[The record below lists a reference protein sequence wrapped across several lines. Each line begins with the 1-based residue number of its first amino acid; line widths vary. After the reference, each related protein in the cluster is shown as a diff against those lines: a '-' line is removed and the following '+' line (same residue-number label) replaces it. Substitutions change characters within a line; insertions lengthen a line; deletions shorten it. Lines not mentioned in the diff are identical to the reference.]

1 MISVPSALLCTSL
14 PELADGET
22 LCELSRELYRQL
34 RRSGAGPA
42 GSFSNRSDGPEDVP
56 ACLQFFVDAFGY
68 EALPRLLT
76 DVRCAERI
84 ALAHVPTIAAFVCF
98 LRDRI
103 GETELLL
110 QRSGGG
116 GGNEEISSASSRS
129 GNYGHNPIYFTSAA
143 ATGVRAQRASSSS
156 SSSSGSASQ
165 TQSSSHV
172 NNADPIRQKRVDQV
186 ASALLGSSSSS
197 SSSYFPVD
205 NADSQMFQ
213 QPSQTE
219 QEQPQTPIR
228 KNITVEE
235 NAKRLRAAAEAALK
249 EVRESSSSAASA
261 SSASLQQLPL
271 VKPVFLENRRGS
283 AVSNSTAPLVSH
295 PKAWN
300 ASTMEEVAPREK
312 SAIYVR
318 QMSVMQLS
326 PARAK
331 ANAKAAAA
339 VATTVNSNDSN
350 AVPSFGGVG
359 LRVGTIADPTYVPRI
374 ALPVGARKSNHNQQ
388 LSVKSPPPS
397 QVVAPPE
404 SLKKGSRTENP
415 PEEQRSQK
423 QETSTIQQPPSKQIP
438 AMNANPPAQQ
448 RLMSP
453 LAPAPAP
460 LPKQQQQ
467 QPHLT
472 TSTTTDA
479 YTDTNENM
487 HEQILARDDG
497 DIFSQCSSKQRTL
510 LNWMRSAHGIE
521 IVPEKRLNVLYS
533 ISPTMS
539 HHHDNQNVHNDA
551 LKPTST
557 NNSSQLAHFPGHLPN
572 LLKDGLLLGELVC
585 ACEEK
590 SGVSRHS
597 GRPTM
602 KVLVKSPGGAK
613 GPAGA
618 STSSSFSSRMRT
630 YLAGTVFPRE
640 GAGGTLA
647 PSACSKNLELA
658 LDVLRQRPRVNPR
671 FLWSGEEIRRGAS
684 LEVAWGL
691 LEDIFKAYGGDSWVS
706 RNAAAPKSFNVA
718 QRLDSAVMMA
728 AAAANAASVEDVVE
742 DLATKKLQSKFE
754 KQLDDVAPPASPK
767 NEAKSLIQPEKQRS
781 MQSPA
786 KYVLSS
792 AGPSTLNAS
801 SFTSSSSSSSTVAV
815 PTQDP
820 MPQPAVAAPSSSAAV
835 SAWLEAGG
843 RSNMQSLNTLYNGS
857 RPAALV
863 GRLPILPEPLPVPS
877 CVLSVLPLSS
887 PLHKLHQQYQEKKT
901 HSFVTKNGEMPLWGG
916 LFDRAEAIVSLAGL
930 NAGRISPVTQSME
943 SDVRAW
949 LRELELSG
957 IAPLNEGGVHH
968 VLDNP
973 LYNGCLLVAVARAIE
988 PTLPPL
994 GGDKPLRH
1002 FKKTISL
1009 GEARANV
1016 EAALHVFRCSRL
1028 TTLSPPLPPLF
1039 NEETGDVIEPPTTP
1053 LVYLFCCEELLVAN
1067 HDAAWGLLW
1076 HIFSAQKHALA
1087 VAEQS
1092 SRVEML
1098 RAKKAA
1104 ARNSARSGSV
1114 TARTIS
1120 RIGIKGEGGQSNVA
1134 IAAAAAADSAA
1145 SIASES
1151 GYSSLNASFSGSVVD
1166 GSSASAPPTPGRRFL
1181 SNEKDVMLWLSSLGL
1196 LKQLGFNDDH
1206 IEDAPMTI
1214 ASITG
1219 PLCDGTLIATVVR
1232 MILIAA
1238 QEQADCDTAALGG
1251 VSAVDAAELKVE
1263 TTARLRALQILKHID
1278 PTPRTELICKANLS
1292 KALDALRS
1300 GIADR
1305 ALSVRYVQDVGIVDA
1320 LFEGRPKET
1329 VGLLMD
1335 LAAFSKT
1342 RGLFTRYSEALRI
1355 ERKLRLDAEN
1365 AQAERLAAL
1374 AAQERNDFLQREAQ
1388 RLAEIEELR
1397 REEEQRQRDEEQR
1410 ILAEKRAKE
1419 AIERRRLA
1427 EEQKLQDLEFVSK
1440 LQAQSELADDE
1451 AHDAK
1456 TVTGEHLYKWLTG
1469 LGILIRNRAD
1479 LEIGAE
1485 TMPEFSD
1492 GVHFCNLVEECE
1504 NMRGNRQPLLG
1515 VERFP
1520 KTNAAMLSNFARVL
1534 ERLRD
1539 NPNMPLGLLYS
1550 EARLR
1555 LGEGKATRRLLLQ
1568 IRRAYGHHLISSN
1581 FYEAHSST
1589 HSSLG

>member
-1 MISVPSALLCTSL
+1 MISVPSALLCSSL

-34 RRSGAGPA
+34 RRAGAGPA
-42 GSFSNRSDGPEDVP
+42 GSFSSRSDGPEDVP

-110 QRSGGG
+110 QRSGGNG
-116 GGNEEISSASSRS
+116 EEISSASSRS
-129 GNYGHNPIYFTSAA
+129 GNYGHNPIYITSAA
-143 ATGVRAQRASSSS
+143 ASGVRAQRAVA
-156 SSSSGSASQ
+156 GGAHVQ
-165 TQSSSHV
+165 TSTHPTV
-172 NNADPIRQKRVDQV
+172 TDPVRQKRIEQV
-186 ASALLGSSSSS
+186 ASALSGSSSSS
-197 SSSYFPVD
+197 SSLSYFPL
-205 NADSQMFQ
+205 DSIDPQKVQ
-213 QPSQTE
+213 
-219 QEQPQTPIR
+219 QEQTNEIEHPRTPVRNVISS
-228 KNITVEE
+228 EE

-261 SSASLQQLPL
+261 SNASLQQLPL
-271 VKPVFLENRRGS
+271 VKPVFLENRRNS
-283 AVSNSTAPLVSH
+283 AVSNSAPLISH

-300 ASTMEEVAPREK
+300 ASTMEEVVPREK

-339 VATTVNSNDSN
+339 AVLTSSDSDAT
-350 AVPSFGGVG
+350 PSFGGVG

-374 ALPVGARKSNHNQQ
+374 ALPAGGRKSNHQPPVSNV
-388 LSVKSPPPS
+388 SVKASSPQPTLS
-397 QVVAPPE
+397 LPPE
-404 SLKKGSRTENP
+404 SLKKGPRTEIP
-415 PEEQRSQK
+415 LVDEHKSQRTTESSVAQHSSSK
-423 QETSTIQQPPSKQIP
+423 LIGASTVNVP
-438 AMNANPPAQQ
+438 APQ

-453 LAPAPAP
+453 LAPAPV
-460 LPKQQQQ
+460 PKQHFQ
-467 QPHLT
+467 
-472 TSTTTDA
+472 TTDA
-479 YTDTNENM
+479 FTDTNEIV
-487 HEQILARDDG
+487 HAHVSAQADG
-497 DIFSQCSSKQRTL
+497 DVMSQCSSRQRTL
-510 LNWMRSAHGIE
+510 LTWMRAAHGIE
-521 IVPEKRLNVLYS
+521 IVPETRSNSVYS
-533 ISPTMS
+533 VSPTLT
-539 HHHDNQNVHNDA
+539 HHPHSDSQNMNNA
-551 LKPTST
+551 SLKPSSTS
-557 NNSSQLAHFPGHLPN
+557 SPLSAHFPGQLPN

-602 KVLVKSPGGAK
+602 KVLVKSPGGPK
-613 GPAGA
+613 GA
-618 STSSSFSSRMRT
+618 TSSAPSFSSRLRT

-640 GAGGTLA
+640 GAGFLA
-647 PSACSKNLELA
+647 PSACSKNIELA

-671 FLWSGEEIRRGAS
+671 FLWSGEEIRKGAAV
-684 LEVAWGL
+684 EVAWGL
-691 LEDIFKAYGGDSWVS
+691 LEDVFKAYGGESWVS
-706 RNAAAPKSFNVA
+706 RNAAVPKSFNVA
-718 QRLDSAVMMA
+718 QRLDSAVMLA
-728 AAAANAASVEDVVE
+728 AASANAASVEDVGE
-742 DLATKKLQSKFE
+742 DFATKKLQGKFDE
-754 KQLDDVAPPASPK
+754 QLDVAPPPLPLVNEVFSPK
-767 NEAKSLIQPEKQRS
+767 QKQQEKQVAVL
-781 MQSPA
+781 SPA

-792 AGPSTLNAS
+792 AGPFNPSMNSS
-801 SFTSSSSSSSTVAV
+801 SFSSSSSSSAVVHQPQEPTLHPVAV
-815 PTQDP
+815 PT
-820 MPQPAVAAPSSSAAV
+820 SSAAV

-843 RSNMQSLNTLYNGS
+843 RSNTQSLNTLYNGS

-887 PLHKLHQQYQEKKT
+887 PLHRLHQQHQEKKS
-901 HSFVTKNGEMPLWGG
+901 HASVAKHGEMPLWGG
-916 LFDRAEAIVSLAGL
+916 LFDRAEAIVNLAGL
-930 NAGRISPVTQSME
+930 DAGRISPVTNAME
-943 SDVRAW
+943 ADARAW

-973 LYNGCLLVAVARAIE
+973 LYNGCLLAAAAKAVE
-988 PTLPPL
+988 PSLPPL
-994 GGDKPLRH
+994 GGDKPLRY
-1002 FKKTISL
+1002 FKKPISL

-1028 TTLSPPLPPLF
+1028 TTLNPPFPPLF
-1039 NEETGDVIEPPTTP
+1039 NEETGDVIEPHTTP

-1076 HIFSAQKHALA
+1076 HVFSAHKHALA
-1087 VAEQS
+1087 VTEQA
-1092 SRVEML
+1092 SRIDML

-1104 ARNSARSGSV
+1104 ARNSARAGSV

-1120 RIGIKGEGGQSNVA
+1120 RLITKGEGQSN
-1134 IAAAAAADSAA
+1134 AALGA
-1145 SIASES
+1145 SDALSTASES
-1151 GYSSLNASFSGSVVD
+1151 GYSSLNASFTGSLVD
-1166 GSSASAPPTPGRRFL
+1166 GSSAPSTPGRRFI
-1181 SNEKDVMLWLSSLGL
+1181 SNEKDVMMWLASLGL
-1196 LKQLGFNDDH
+1196 LKQLGFNDDK
-1206 IEDAPMTI
+1206 IEDTPLTI
-1214 ASITG
+1214 SSIVG
-1219 PLCDGTLIATVVR
+1219 PLCDGTLIATLVR

-1251 VSAVDAAELKVE
+1251 PSLSQAAELKVE
-1263 TTARLRALQILKHID
+1263 TAARLRALQILKHID

-1305 ALSVRYVQDVGIVDA
+1305 ALSVRYIQDAGIVDA
-1320 LFEGRPKET
+1320 LFEGQPKET

-1342 RGLFTRYSEALRI
+1342 RGLFTRYSEALQM
-1355 ERKLRLDAEN
+1355 ERRLREDAEN
-1365 AQAERLAAL
+1365 ARARQLAAL
-1374 AAQERNDFLQREAQ
+1374 AEQERNDYLQREAQ
-1388 RLAEIEELR
+1388 RLAEIEEVR
-1397 REEEQRQRDEEQR
+1397 REAEQRQREEEQR
-1410 ILAEKRAKE
+1410 ILAEKRARE
-1419 AIERRRLA
+1419 ANERRRLA

-1440 LQAQSELADDE
+1440 LQAQSELADEE
-1451 AHDAK
+1451 AHDAS

-1485 TMPEFSD
+1485 SMLEFSD
-1492 GVHFCNLVEECE
+1492 GVHFCNLVEVCE

-1568 IRRAYGHHLISSN
+1568 IRRAYGHHIMSSN
-1581 FYEAHSST
+1581 FYEAHSS
-1589 HSSLG
+1589 